1 MFSGRSKIVNAR
13 EGQNAATL
21 SGADIQAPM
30 LQPKLANTASGSEK
44 ISHGMP
50 WAMWSQSIKI
60 FLKAKAL
67 RLSPGIQS
75 ASVHL
80 KPDAQP

>member
-44 ISHGMP
+44 NLS
-50 WAMWSQSIKI
+50 WY
-60 FLKAKAL
+60 AL
-67 RLSPGIQS
+67 GNVESVYQNLS
-75 ASVHL
+75 
-80 KPDAQP
+80 

>member
-44 ISHGMP
+44 ISHDMP
-50 WAMWSQSIKI
+50 
-60 FLKAKAL
+60 
-67 RLSPGIQS
+67 
-75 ASVHL
+75 
-80 KPDAQP
+80 